1 MVADALTYH
10 PTVSHFLK
18 FLSTTVGRDKLL
30 RLIQYVSRFLSFY
43 LYRKGYS
50 AAVIA
55 PFDAIKKQFG
65 MTRKLMRIGKNVE
78 SFKSASLA
86 YDEKAVDPVLKY
98 AAVGRHLGYA
108 GYLTLDSIHYL
119 DSSGIMKFNN
129 AKRLSDTANKFWF
142 TGLVFSIA
150 SSVYTLR
157 RIAER
162 HASLNKQEAEHS
174 LEEKKLV
181 KDQKAVKKQLLSDVC
196 DITIPGYALSTYGFN
211 SLDDGIVGLA
221 GTVSSVIGCLAAWDK
236 TA

>member
-10 PTVSHFLK
+10 PTIAHLLK
-18 FLSTTVGRDKLL
+18 FLSTTLGRDKIL
-30 RLIQYVSRFLSFY
+30 RLIQYISRFLSFY

-50 AAVIA
+50 AAAIA

-65 MTRKLMRIGKNVE
+65 MTRKLMRVGKNME

-119 DSSGIMKFNN
+119 DASGIMKFNN
-129 AKRLSDTANKFWF
+129 AKRISETANKFWF

-162 HASLNKQEAEHS
+162 HASLNKQEAEHTV
-174 LEEKKLV
+174 EEKKLA
-181 KDQKAVKKQLLSDVC
+181 KDEKAVKKQLLSDLC
-196 DITIPGYALSTYGFN
+196 DITIPGYALSMWGFQG
-211 SLDDGIVGLA
+211 LDDGFVGLA
-221 GTVSSVIGCLAAWDK
+221 GSASSIIGCLAAWDK